1 MGTTQDGTNPGR
13 DQTSAHLVNRE
24 FGRVTYECH
33 KAGPYNLNYGNL
45 NQGNIG
51 KSNLEDL
58 IMLRKK
64 IYLLS
69 ITLFL
74 INGCGSFPSLDEV
87 LPDNRTKYQKSR
99 KLPDLEVPPD
109 LTSEALND
117 PLMIPD
123 EEDANTLSEFQRR
136 KIMREGGQLS
146 DAEMAMLDN
155 ADEKWMVVQGTTVEV
170 WPKLREFWVAKGFDM
185 DLDDAELGVL
195 ETQFKYISVDGVVTH
210 REKFKIFSEEGG
222 TPGKLVL
229 FLSSEIQEKISG
241 SDGQVDWI
249 GQESSDEQEKELIDE
264 LNLYFYGV
272 SASPLVSGE
281 SGTGNRK
288 APEIR
293 AEILS
298 AGEDKEYL
306 TVPDEFSRAWRNI
319 EDVISKSGMYIENK
333 NREKG
338 IYIVIY
344 YSSASDE
351 EKSFLSKLKFWEND
365 DADGKEFHISLTGVG
380 DKTEIVVLDDK
391 DNWSSSDDA
400 GRILS
405 LLQSQYNRI
414 LR

>member
-1 MGTTQDGTNPGR
+1 
-13 DQTSAHLVNRE
+13 
-24 FGRVTYECH
+24 
-33 KAGPYNLNYGNL
+33 
-45 NQGNIG
+45 
-51 KSNLEDL
+51 
-58 IMLRKK
+58 MLRKK
-64 IYLLS
+64 IFLS
-69 ITLFL
+69 FLTLFL
-74 INGCGSFPSLDEV
+74 INGCGSLPSLDEV

-117 PLMIPD
+117 PLAIPD

-146 DAEMAMLDN
+146 DAEMALLDN
-155 ADEKWMVVQGTTVEV
+155 ADEKWLVVQGTAVEV
-170 WPKLREFWVAKGFDM
+170 WSKLREFWIAKGFDM

-195 ETQFKYISVDGVVTH
+195 ETQFKYISTDGVVTH

-229 FLSSEIQEKISG
+229 FLSSEKQEKISG
-241 SDGQVDWI
+241 NDDQVDWI
-249 GQESSDEQEKELIDE
+249 GQESSEEQEKELINE

-272 SASPLVSGE
+272 SASPSVSGE
-281 SGTGNRK
+281 SETGSRK
-288 APEIR
+288 APKIK

-319 EDVISKSGMYIENK
+319 EDAISESGMFIENK
-333 NREKG
+333 NKEKG

-344 YSSASDE
+344 YGSTSE
-351 EKSFLSKLKFWEND
+351 EEESFLSKLKFWESD

-391 DNWSSSDDA
+391 DDWSASEDA

-405 LLQSQYNRI
+405 LLQSQYNRL

>member
-1 MGTTQDGTNPGR
+1 
-13 DQTSAHLVNRE
+13 
-24 FGRVTYECH
+24 
-33 KAGPYNLNYGNL
+33 
-45 NQGNIG
+45 
-51 KSNLEDL
+51 
-58 IMLRKK
+58 MLRKK

-74 INGCGSFPSLDEV
+74 INSCGSFPSLDEV

-117 PLMIPD
+117 PLTIPD

-155 ADEKWMVVQGTTVEV
+155 ADEKWMVVQGTTAEV

-249 GQESSDEQEKELIDE
+249 GQESSDEQEKELISE

-344 YSSASDE
+344 YSSASEE

-400 GRILS
+400 DRILS

>member
-1 MGTTQDGTNPGR
+1 
-13 DQTSAHLVNRE
+13 
-24 FGRVTYECH
+24 
-33 KAGPYNLNYGNL
+33 
-45 NQGNIG
+45 
-51 KSNLEDL
+51 
-58 IMLRKK
+58 MLRKK
-64 IYLLS
+64 ILLLS

-74 INGCGSFPSLDEV
+74 INGCGSLPSLDQV
-87 LPDNRTKYQKSR
+87 FPDNRTKYQRSK

-117 PLMIPD
+117 PLAIPD

-136 KIMREGGQLS
+136 KIMRQGGQLS
-146 DAEMAMLDN
+146 DAEMALLDN
-155 ADEKWMVVQGTTVEV
+155 ADEKWMVVQGSTTEI
-170 WPKLREFWVAKGFDM
+170 WPKLREFWTAKDFDM

-195 ETQFKYISVDGVVTH
+195 ETQFRDIAIDGVVTY
-210 REKFKIFSEEGG
+210 REKFKIFSEESG

-229 FLSSEIQEKISG
+229 FLSSERQERISSG
-241 SDGQVDWI
+241 DGHVDWI
-249 GQESSDEQEKELIDE
+249 GQESSDQQEKELIDE

-272 SASPLVSGE
+272 SASPSVSGE
-281 SGTGNRK
+281 SGTGSRK

-306 TVPDEFSRAWRNI
+306 AVPDEFSRAWRNI
-319 EDVISKSGMYIENK
+319 EDAISESGMFIENK
-333 NREKG
+333 NKEKG
-338 IYIVIY
+338 IYIIIY
-344 YSSASDE
+344 YGSTSE
-351 EKSFLSKLKFWEND
+351 EEESFLSKLKFWEND

-391 DNWSSSDDA
+391 DDWSVSEDA

-405 LLQSQYNRI
+405 LLRSQYNRL